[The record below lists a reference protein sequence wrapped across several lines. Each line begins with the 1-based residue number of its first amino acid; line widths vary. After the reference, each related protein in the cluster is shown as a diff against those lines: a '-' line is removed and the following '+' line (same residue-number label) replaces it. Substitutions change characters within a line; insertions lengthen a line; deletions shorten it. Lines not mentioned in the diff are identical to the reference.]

1 MNINRMIQEV
11 ENGTRPLLKGKYKT
25 TELFTVYKGQKL
37 MYSHD
42 ETMPGVTV
50 YFQSHYGPET
60 TIVYCDNLKR
70 AYEIVE
76 YQEANKVAIHEAQQ
90 ALGKHISKEYYGN

>member
-1 MNINRMIQEV
+1 MNVNKMIQEV

-25 TELFTVYKGQKL
+25 TELFTVYKGEKL

-42 ETMPGVTV
+42 STMPGVTV
-50 YFQSHYGPET
+50 YFQDHFGPST

-76 YQEANKVAIHEAQQ
+76 YQIKHKIAIHDAQTK
-90 ALGKHISKEYYGN
+90 LTEYIQENKMY

>member
-1 MNINRMIQEV
+1 MTIKDI
-11 ENGTRPLLKGKYKT
+11 ENGTHKKYRREYKSTHLYTIYKGKAM
-25 TELFTVYKGQKL
+25 
-37 MYSHD
+37 MYNND

-50 YFQSHYGPET
+50 HFQDHYGPAT
-60 TIVYCDNLKR
+60 TIVYCDNIKR

-90 ALGKHISKEYYGN
+90 TLGKHISKEYYGN

>member
-1 MNINRMIQEV
+1 MIQEV
-11 ENGTRPLLKGKYKT
+11 ESGTRPLLKGKHQT
-25 TELFTVYKGQKL
+25 TELFTVYKGKKQP
-37 MYSHD
+37 YSHD

-50 YFQSHYGPET
+50 YFQDHYGPAT

-76 YQEANKVAIHEAQQ
+76 YQIKNKVAIHDAQQ
-90 ALGKHISKEYYGN
+90 KLGEYIRKTKMY

>member
-11 ENGTRPLLKGKYKT
+11 ESGTRPLLKGKYKT
-25 TELFTVYKGQKL
+25 TELFTVYKGQKQP
-37 MYSHD
+37 YSHD
-42 ETMPGVTV
+42 KTMPGVTV
-50 YFQSHYGPET
+50 YFQDHYGPAT

-76 YQEANKVAIHEAQQ
+76 YQIKNKVAIHDAQKK
-90 ALGKHISKEYYGN
+90 LGEYIRENKMY